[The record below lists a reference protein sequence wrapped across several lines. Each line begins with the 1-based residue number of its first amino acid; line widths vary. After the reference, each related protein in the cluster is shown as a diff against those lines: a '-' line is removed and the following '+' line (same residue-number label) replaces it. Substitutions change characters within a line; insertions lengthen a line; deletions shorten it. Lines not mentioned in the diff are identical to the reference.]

1 MYDPKNVKLRFSP
14 KDGRNYFLGL
24 FCKYNTFT
32 SSTDSMEVISTTTTS
47 LWLAL
52 LANPWLLLYLT
63 DGGNILWALSTKSRP
78 DCARKTG
85 WIRVKM
91 LSLVF
96 GERGTHVFEGGQ
108 CHRVDARKREPW
120 GQNLLKL

>member
-63 DGGNILWALSTKSRP
+63 DGGNILWDPVYQEQTRLREKNWLDQSQDAFI
-78 DCARKTG
+78 G
-85 WIRVKM
+85 IRR
-91 LSLVF
+91 
-96 GERGTHVFEGGQ
+96 ERYS
-108 CHRVDARKREPW
+108 C
-120 GQNLLKL
+120 L